1 MDYKKTALNLV
12 GFVGIIAIV
21 LIAIYLCIYFWPFMV
36 GVLIAIILERGINF
50 ITKRTKVS
58 RKSVG
63 TIMVILFYII
73 LAMLITLILITLVK
87 EVIGISLKIPDI
99 YNNLQLD
106 YEDLYSKLK
115 VVMNKTPD
123 TITQSLYDIGKNALA
138 TIIDII
144 KNIVNS
150 VINIVMSLPN
160 LMVYVIVTFL
170 ATLFIVTDR
179 RVILKG
185 ANEILPPKFTRKII
199 NVVSMSVKSLGN
211 YLKAQCILIS
221 ITFIELLIAFF
232 ILKQPYP
239 LTLALIVALVDALP
253 ILGTGTVLIPW
264 AIYSFVTG
272 DIVLGVALLV
282 VYIIILIVR
291 QLVEPKIVG
300 QKIGVH
306 PFLTLLAMYI
316 GFRFMGLIGMIVGP
330 IVLVIF
336 KNVFGVMF
344 EVGYF
349 KRLFVYKKIPK
360 TTTKK

>member
-1 MDYKKTALNLV
+1 MDYKKTALNLL

-21 LIAIYLCIYFWPFMV
+21 LIAIYLCIYFWPFMI

-50 ITKRTKVS
+50 VTQKTKVS

-63 TIMVILFYII
+63 TVMVILFYII

-87 EVIGISLKIPDI
+87 EIVGISLKIPDI
-99 YNNLQLD
+99 YNDLELD
-106 YEDLYSKLK
+106 YKELYTKLRSI
-115 VVMNKTPD
+115 MNKTPD
-123 TITQSLYDIGKNALA
+123 TIIDTIYNIGKTALDA
-138 TIIDII
+138 VIDIV
-144 KNIVNS
+144 KNVVNS
-150 VINIVMSLPN
+150 AINLIMSLPN

-179 RVILKG
+179 RAILKG
-185 ANEILPPKFTRKII
+185 ANEVLPPKFTRKVI
-199 NVVSMSVKSLGN
+199 NVVSMSIKSLGN

-221 ITFIELLIAFF
+221 ITFVELLIAFV

-239 LTLALIVALVDALP
+239 LTIALIVALVDALP

-264 AIYSFVTG
+264 SIYSFITG
-272 DIVLGVALLV
+272 DIILGIALLV
-282 VYIIILIVR
+282 IYIIILIVR

-300 QKIGVH
+300 EKIGVH
-306 PFLTLLAMYI
+306 PFLTLLAMYL
-316 GFRFMGLIGMIVGP
+316 GFRLLGLIGMIVGP

-349 KRLFVYKKIPK
+349 KKLFVYKKNEKVI
-360 TTTKK
+360 KK

>member
-1 MDYKKTALNLV
+1 MDYKKTALNIL

-21 LIAIYLCIYFWPFMV
+21 LIAIYLSIYFWPFMI

-50 ITKRTKVS
+50 VTRKTKVS

-63 TIMVILFYII
+63 TVMVILFYII
-73 LAMLITLILITLVK
+73 FAMLITLLLITLVK

-99 YNNLQLD
+99 YNDLQLD
-106 YEDLYSKLK
+106 YEELYSKLK
-115 VVMNKTPD
+115 AIMNKTPD
-123 TITQSLYDIGKNALA
+123 TIINTIYDIGKNALG
-138 TIIDII
+138 TIINII
-144 KNIVNS
+144 KDVINS
-150 VINIVMSLPN
+150 VINVIMSLPN

-179 RVILKG
+179 REILKG
-185 ANEILPPKFTRKII
+185 ANEILPEKFTRKVI
-199 NVVSMSVKSLGN
+199 NAVSMTIKSLGS
-211 YLKAQCILIS
+211 YLKAQCILIC

-264 AIYSFVTG
+264 SIYSFITG
-272 DIVLGVALLV
+272 DIVLGIALLV
-282 VYIIILIVR
+282 VYVIILIVR

-300 QKIGVH
+300 NKIGVH

-316 GFRFMGLIGMIVGP
+316 GFRFLGLIGMIVGP

-349 KRLFVYKKIPK
+349 KKLFVYKKKEK
-360 TTTKK
+360 TVKK